1 MGEPSNTKEQQKAE
15 NKLPTS
21 YLSATYMSYNVVDNV
36 QTLNPFFQQTNI
48 YHSEDLRAALRA
60 YYDTVPTDYAMTMQT
75 IRWNRPASMQPDKK
89 K

>member
-21 YLSATYMSYNVVDNV
+21 YLSATYMSVDNE
-36 QTLNPFFQQTNI
+36 QTVNPFFQQTNI
-48 YHSEDLRAALRA
+48 YYSEDLGAALRA

-75 IRWNRPASMQPDKK
+75 IRLNRPASMQPDKK

>member
-60 YYDTVPTDYAMTMQT
+60 YYNTVPDDAMHQT
-75 IRWNRPASMQPDKK
+75 IQLNRPASMQPDKK